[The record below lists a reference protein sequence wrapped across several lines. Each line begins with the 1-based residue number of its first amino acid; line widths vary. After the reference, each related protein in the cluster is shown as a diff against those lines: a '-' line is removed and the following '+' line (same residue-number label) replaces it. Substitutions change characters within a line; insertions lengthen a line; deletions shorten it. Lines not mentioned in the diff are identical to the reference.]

1 MSTINEIKNTPMIH
15 YLKSLGIQTVEK
27 RNNEFWFKAPWRDER
42 TASVKCKDGV
52 FYDFGEGFGG
62 NIFDFVMKL
71 NACDFREALQLL
83 SQQTLSFSFQQS
95 EKYSNEKEEK
105 RWSYIITKVQKL
117 QNEILMSYLRNRG
130 LNATLCYKYLVEVY
144 YKVNEK
150 RYFGI
155 GFINDEKGIEIRNK
169 YVKLCLGIKYYKW
182 IKKGNKTLYVFES
195 WSDFLSLLHVN
206 PTLENSNDFL
216 ILNSLS
222 MLSKVDGIFDAYSS
236 VFLLLDNDEA
246 GSNATIKCI
255 EKHGSKMVDS
265 RRYYADYKDLNDFL
279 LFYRQS

>member
-15 YLKSLGIQTVEK
+15 YLKSLGIQAVEK

-83 SQQTLSFSFQQS
+83 SHQNLSFSFQQHQNIFAS
-95 EKYSNEKEEK
+95 NDEKKCN
-105 RWSYIITKVQKL
+105 YIITKIEKL
-117 QNEILMSYLRNRG
+117 QNEILISYLRNRG
-130 LNATLCYKYLVEVY
+130 LTPTLCYKYLVEVY
-144 YKVNEK
+144 YKINEK

-182 IKKGNKTLYVFES
+182 IKRGNKTLYVFES

-255 EKHGSKMVDS
+255 EKHGSKMIDS
-265 RRYYADYKDLNDFL
+265 RGYYADYKDLNDFL